1 MERRAGSRGY
11 SALFELK
18 VVVVLRGAVASRV
31 LEAVTM
37 FIVAALSLLL
47 LLYVGFGDGR
57 RNYELIHI
65 EKLTAHGRF
74 LQNSIENFLRNGL
87 PLKQYVGFATLA
99 APIVDSEDVDAVA
112 VYGLS
117 GKQLFIAIDKHNPAL
132 PPPASFVKN
141 PADGIKI
148 HVGNT
153 HYQVVLPLRTRFETV
168 GSVVVVSPKSLV
180 AGRMQLAFAPLLIIA
195 GVLAGAFALLV
206 VLMKPYIARSQKPW
220 LQIAYG
226 ATFFAMSIGVVW
238 TLGGLYFD
246 GLQGKARAAE
256 TTLAQRFSDIA
267 KFQLHV
273 KDFDGLDKSLQEY
286 KRLNTEVNEADL
298 LVDNISTI
306 STDPRKLGKP
316 WTADAGAF
324 EYEVDLSPPNNPQHM
339 SLAVTVLKS
348 VVFERVARSVKNF
361 AALFIA
367 SAFLSGLFLQIAGS
381 IQRAGEKNRQMDP
394 RADNGSAL
402 LIIKPIYFL
411 AVFLDSLTYSFL
423 PKFMQE
429 TAVASGV
436 SIGFASLPFTAY
448 YLCFALTLIPAGT
461 FADRHGPKPI
471 ILVGL
476 TLAAA
481 SVLGLAM
488 PFGIWEMVAL
498 RALAGLGQG
507 MLMIGVQSYIL
518 ATVSPEKKTQGT
530 AIIVFGFQ
538 GGLISGMALG
548 SLIVSFLSPG
558 GVFAIAGGVGVATIA
573 YTLLLMPWSK
583 PKNAENG
590 IKAAIAKLGGELK
603 KTITSLEFLK
613 TLLCIG
619 APAKAVLTGVVT
631 FALPLILGQ
640 AGYRQEDIGQVVML
654 YGLGVVASSGYVSR
668 LVDRTKNSEQ
678 VLFVGAAMSGIG
690 LMTIG
695 FMGSPLL
702 GNGMLSIIVVVAA
715 VLVVGIAHG
724 FINAPVVSHVGQSG
738 LAERIGAN
746 SAMTAYR
753 FVERAGHVA
762 GPVLV
767 GQFFLI
773 WGQGPWVIGGIG
785 AAIMT
790 LAVIFGFHRLI
801 PRSAQTFVEPAE

>member
-1 MERRAGSRGY
+1 MLGEGI
-11 SALFELK
+11 
-18 VVVVLRGAVASRV
+18 VNRV
-31 LEAVTM
+31 LEAVMM
-37 FIVAALSLLL
+37 FVVAALSLLL

-99 APIVDSEDVDAVA
+99 GPIVDSEEVDAVA
-112 VYGLS
+112 IYDAS
-117 GKQLFIAIDKHNPAL
+117 GRQLFIAMDKQNPLL
-132 PPPASFVKN
+132 PAAPAFVKN

-148 HVGNT
+148 YVGNT

-180 AGRMQLAFAPLLIIA
+180 TGRMWVAFRPLLIVA
-195 GVLAGAFALLV
+195 GMLACVFALLI

-226 ATFFAMSIGVVW
+226 ATFFAMSVGVVW

-246 GLQGKARAAE
+246 GLQGKARASE
-256 TTLAQRFSDIA
+256 ITLAQRLSDIA

-273 KDFDGLDKSLQEY
+273 KDFDGLDKSLEQY
-286 KRLNTEVNEADL
+286 KRLNTEVHEANL
-298 LVDNISTI
+298 LVDNISEI
-306 STDPRKLGKP
+306 STDPRKLGKR
-316 WTADAGAF
+316 WTLDAGAF
-324 EYEVDLSPPNNPQHM
+324 EYEVDLSPPGQSEHM

-348 VVFERVARSVKNF
+348 VVFERVVRSVKNF

-367 SAFLSGLFLQIAGS
+367 SAFLSGLFLQIAAS
-381 IQRAGEKNRQMDP
+381 IQRAGVKELQKDQRT
-394 RADNGSAL
+394 DNDAAL

-436 SIGFASLPFTAY
+436 SVGFASLPFTAY

-461 FADRHGPKPI
+461 FADRYGPKPI

-476 TLAAA
+476 SLAAA
-481 SVLGLAM
+481 SVLGLTL
-488 PFGIWEMVAL
+488 PFGIWEMVTL
-498 RALAGLGQG
+498 RALAGVGQG
-507 MLMIGVQSYIL
+507 ALMIGVQSYIL

-548 SLIVSFLSPG
+548 SLVVSFLSPG
-558 GVFAIAGGVGVATIA
+558 GVFGIAGGVGLATVIYA
-573 YTLLLMPWSK
+573 LLLMPWSK
-583 PKNAENG
+583 PKNAESG

-619 APAKAVLTGVVT
+619 APAKAILTGVVT

-695 FMGSPLL
+695 LMGSPLL
-702 GNGMLSIIVVVAA
+702 GNGLLSTIVVVVA
-715 VLVVGIAHG
+715 VLVVGVAHG
-724 FINAPVVSHVGQSG
+724 FINAPVVSHVGHSS
-738 LAERIGAN
+738 LAQRIGAN

-767 GQFFLI
+767 GQFFLM

-785 AAIMT
+785 GAVMALAIVF
-790 LAVIFGFHRLI
+790 AFHRLI
-801 PRSAQTFVEPAE
+801 PRSAPIVEPAE